1 MRYRTTAVFISLA
14 LIFSCSSI
22 KTKNLQQL
30 VGIEIPPRSEIEHIH
45 FFPQEAYQCGP
56 AVLSM
61 ALVWSGVQVTPDTV
75 APTVFTPSLQ
85 GSLQPAITGATRRH
99 GRLAYPIS
107 DLNKMLPELA
117 AGYPVIV
124 LQNLGFSWLPVWHY
138 SLVVGYDLTANLIIL
153 HSGKQAR
160 KHLSL
165 STFKRTW
172 ARANYWGLLV
182 LHPSNLPVTAEE
194 DLYISA
200 VIGLERAQRWREAL
214 ASYLTALT
222 KWPDNY
228 IARIGLGNCYYVM
241 GDLKEAEVIF
251 REMTLRFPDKGP
263 AYNNLAQVLSDQGKF
278 DEALVYINKAIDME
292 GPLIEQYQKTL
303 KEIQIKKGSSPDSLE

>member
-1 MRYRTTAVFISLA
+1 MRYRTIAVFLSLL
-14 LIFSCSSI
+14 LIFGCNSI

-30 VGIEIPPRSEIEHIH
+30 VNIKIPRRSEIKNIH

-75 APTVFTPSLQ
+75 APAVFTPSLQ
-85 GSLQPAITGATRRH
+85 GSLQSAIIGATRRH
-99 GRLAYPIS
+99 GRVAYPIS
-107 DLNKMLPELA
+107 NLNEMIQELA

-124 LQNLGFSWLPVWHY
+124 FQNLGLSWLPVWHY
-138 SLVVGYDLTANLIIL
+138 SLVIGYDLTDNLIIL
-153 HSGKQAR
+153 HSGKLAR

-172 ARANYWGLLV
+172 ARGNHWGLLV
-182 LHPSNLPVTAEE
+182 LRPNILPVTAEE

-214 ASYLTALT
+214 KSYLTALN

-228 IARIGLGNCYYVM
+228 TAHIGLGNCYYAM

-251 REMTLRFPDKGP
+251 RGITLHFPNEGP
-263 AYNNLAQVLSDQGKF
+263 AFNNLAQVLLDQGKF
-278 DEALVYINKAIDME
+278 DEALDNINKAIRIE

-303 KEIQIKKGSSPDSLE
+303 KEIQIKKNTEVMRNN